1 MTLVE
6 AARRLGVHETAV
18 RTVEDR
24 ENDAVVTLRD
34 GSRWLVSETVS
45 RPYVAEVD
53 DVPELVEEPDDGAE
67 PDAAEPEKPAKRH
80 HNRRPAK
87 G

>member
-1 MTLVE
+1 MTPVE

-24 ENDAVVTLRD
+24 ENDSVVTLRD
-34 GSRWLVSETVS
+34 GSRWLISETVS

-53 DVPELVEEPDDGAE
+53 DVAADEPDDGAE
-67 PDAAEPEKPAKRH
+67 LDAAEPEKPAKRPY
-80 HNRRPAK
+80 NRRPAK